1 PRLMPSGLEA
11 KSKEVD
17 FRRFWSAGLRL
28 QQSAPLEEQC
38 RVVLEL
44 LPFGALKELDE
55 HVSMMIQDLL
65 SDIQCS
71 SSQVYLSCMVYVPS
85 PNDRGGE
92 VRENRV
98 RRSAQ
103 LGDDAI
109 GHIFRVDI
117 HFQELDIG

>member
-1 PRLMPSGLEA
+1 MPSGLEA

-55 HVSMMIQDLL
+55 HVSMMIQTF
-65 SDIQCS
+65 SAIS
-71 SSQVYLSCMVYVPS
+71 SALRARSTCLAWSTSQAPMMEGARSERTVFAGPPS
-85 PNDRGGE
+85 SATM
-92 VRENRV
+92 
-98 RRSAQ
+98 RSGTSSA
-103 LGDDAI
+103 
-109 GHIFRVDI
+109 
-117 HFQELDIG
+117 

>member
-1 PRLMPSGLEA
+1 MPSGLET
-11 KSKEVD
+11 KTEKID
-17 FRRFWSAGLRL
+17 FRSLRSARLRL
-28 QQSAPLEEQC
+28 QQSATLEEQC

-44 LPFGALKELDE
+44 LPLRTLKELDE

-65 SDIQCS
+65 SNLQCS
-71 SSQVYLSCMVYVPS
+71 SSQVHLSCMVYVPS

-92 VRENRV
+92 VRENGV
-98 RRSAQ
+98 RWSPQ

-109 GHIFRVDI
+109 GHIFRIDI

>member
-1 PRLMPSGLEA
+1 MPSGLKA

-65 SDIQCS
+65 SNLQCS
-71 SSQVYLSCMVYVPS
+71 SSQVHLSCVVNVPS
-85 PNDRGGE
+85 PDDRGA
-92 VRENRV
+92 
-98 RRSAQ
+98 RSERTGFGGPPSSGMMRSGTSSA
-103 LGDDAI
+103 
-109 GHIFRVDI
+109 
-117 HFQELDIG
+117 

>member
-1 PRLMPSGLEA
+1 MPSGLEA

-65 SDIQCS
+65 SNLQCS
-71 SSQVYLSCMVYVPS
+71 SSQVHLSCVVNVPS
-85 PNDRGGE
+85 PDDRGGQI
-92 VRENRV
+92 RENSICG
-98 RRSAQ
+98 SAQ
-103 LGDDAI
+103 FGYNSIRD
-109 GHIFRVDI
+109 IFRVNV
-117 HFQELDIG
+117 HFQQFHIRGV